1 MRMVR
6 STGWYVGSM
15 LAAALLAGCAG
26 QSRLPAQDEV
36 KEAPA
41 EVKPEFEYESNFPGL
56 KRANI
61 PCEQGK
67 EHWRA
72 SGTPKRGGTFL
83 LAEIGSNTHL
93 DVSTGLQGI
102 IYTIP
107 RVYEGLVEARGCYF
121 QDTETVPGLA
131 KSWQFSPDGL
141 SLTFKLRDD
150 VKWHNKA
157 PVNGRKFTAAD
168 VAWTVELQKQGGVL
182 RSFFDGVNHEEPD
195 PYTVVFRFQTPQPDF
210 LKKMAFPTAVILP
223 HEVKEQLGDFKNVA
237 IGTGPFMLT
246 SFKPREEAV
255 VERNPDYYRMG
266 QDSKPIPYF
275 DTVKSIAMDN
285 ASQFAALKTGQL
297 DYHGASTFEIVN
309 GRRLIQEAPKLRYWS
324 GPVSPNW
331 GIYFNNQVKPFDDV
345 RVRRAIALAVDFDAV
360 IATSRSGGATRAG
373 YIPSALRDWAW
384 SQAMIKEKF
393 KQDPERSKQLLRDA
407 GYGPGEL
414 KFTMKAPVAGPG
426 VQDAQ
431 LIQAQLKAVGIEA
444 QLEPDR
450 DITTNVLSRKYS
462 ITNSLFS
469 NFPFPDHYL
478 KGELRTGSSQNFTNF
493 SDPKIDALI
502 DAESRETDP
511 SKRKQMIDQ
520 LQNALVELMP
530 YHPGL
535 NPMFYMFLSC
545 KTQNMKTYYVYFGLT
560 GLEEAWFD
568 PEKC

>member
-1 MRMVR
+1 MPTLDVIGR
-6 STGWYVGSM
+6 WAM
-15 LAAALLAGCAG
+15 LALGAAALAGCG
-26 QSRLPAQDEV
+26 SRAQAPADATQAS
-36 KEAPA
+36 APA
-41 EVKPEFEYESNFPGL
+41 EVRTAQEYETNYPGL
-56 KRANI
+56 KQANI
-61 PCEQGK
+61 PCELGK
-67 EHWRA
+67 EHWRS
-72 SGTPKRGGTFL
+72 SGTPKRGGTFFNGDT
-83 LAEIGSNTHL
+83 GSNTHL

-102 IYTIP
+102 IFIIP

-121 QDTETVPGLA
+121 QDTATVPGLA

-150 VKWHNKA
+150 VKWQNKA

-266 QDSKPIPYF
+266 TDGKPLPYI
-275 DTVKSIAMDN
+275 DGVKTPVLDLVA
-285 ASQFAALKTGQL
+285 QFAAIKTGQL
-297 DYHGASTFEIVN
+297 DHHIASAFEIVN
-309 GRRLIQEAPKLRYWS
+309 GRRMIQEAPKLHYWS
-324 GPVSPNW
+324 GPVSTNW
-331 GIYFNNQVKPFDDV
+331 GIYMNNQVKPFDDV
-345 RVRRAIALAVDFDAV
+345 RVRKAILHGVDYDSV

-384 SQAMIKEKF
+384 PPQKIREKF
-393 KQDPERSKQLLRDA
+393 NRDAELSKRLLKEA

-414 KFTMKAPVAGPG
+414 KLTMKAAVQGPG

-431 LIQAQLKAVGIEA
+431 LLQAQLKEVGIDI

-450 DITTNVLSRKYS
+450 DIVTNVLSRKYS
-462 ITNSLFS
+462 IANSLLT

-478 KGELRTGSSQNFTNF
+478 KGYFRTGNSENFINF
-493 SDPKIDALI
+493 SDPKADAMIDAQT
-502 DAESRETDP
+502 RETDP
-511 SKRKQMIDQ
+511 VKRLQIIDQ
-520 LQNALVELMP
+520 LQDYMVEQAP

-535 NPMFYMFLSC
+535 NPTFYMFLSC

-560 GLEEAWFD
+560 GIEEAWQD
-568 PEKC
+568 PANC